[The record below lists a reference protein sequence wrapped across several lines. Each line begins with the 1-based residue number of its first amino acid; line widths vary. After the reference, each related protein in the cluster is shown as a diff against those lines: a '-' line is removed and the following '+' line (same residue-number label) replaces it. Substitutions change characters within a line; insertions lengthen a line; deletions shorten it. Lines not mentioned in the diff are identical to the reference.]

1 MVLRSRAIYQVK
13 ELVCVPALCRFC
25 RRSRVTSPLRPRARA
40 ESVTSACRVL
50 ARPAGCRRDPIPGIQ
65 PARTPP
71 PAGGRR
77 RLDSGGAARPRS
89 AAAVSS
95 PAARRTGGRV
105 PPGRSAWDPPAAVAG
120 SAPSFLPP
128 SICRCRV
135 VAVSFAVGWPGLDR
149 PGRTRARQASCST
162 ATPGRRP
169 SSSCARVAGRGAPCI
184 AARVRASSRT
194 CAAVHVYSYI
204 LEM

>member
-65 PARTPP
+65 PARAPP
-71 PAGGRR
+71 PADDLEARTSSISGGRVV
-77 RLDSGGAARPRS
+77 ARS
-89 AAAVSS
+89 AA
-95 PAARRTGGRV
+95 V
-105 PPGRSAWDPPAAVAG
+105 PPERSAWDPPAAVAW
-120 SAPSFLPP
+120 ARPP
-128 SICRCRV
+128 FVRRPYAA
-135 VAVSFAVGWPGLDR
+135 VAYS
-149 PGRTRARQASCST
+149 RTRLAEREQDK
-162 ATPGRRP
+162 TPVRLHP
-169 SSSCARVAGRGAPCI
+169 VVPSSCARVAGRGAPCI

>member
-95 PAARRTGGRV
+95 PAARQCRRRDLPGIRPRPWRGPALLSSAVHMPLSRTRV
-105 PPGRSAWDPPAAVAG
+105 LAWPSESKTRHLYGYTRSSRRLALASRAGALHALPHVCAPPAAR
-120 SAPSFLPP
+120 APQCTYTVIYWKCSMLLV
-128 SICRCRV
+128 RCLYV
-135 VAVSFAVGWPGLDR
+135 R
-149 PGRTRARQASCST
+149 PA
-162 ATPGRRP
+162 
-169 SSSCARVAGRGAPCI
+169 
-184 AARVRASSRT
+184 
-194 CAAVHVYSYI
+194 I
-204 LEM
+204 LE